1 MENHKNEFTF
11 SNKSIIAY
19 VWRGV
24 MVGIIAGVI
33 VSLFRLL
40 IEVTADW
47 VIEWYRYAHINSLL
61 LLPILSVSLL
71 AVLFVGFLVKSDSD
85 IKGSGIPHVEGE
97 LKGLMSPDWWSV
109 LWKKFLGGIMAIS
122 MGFMLGREG
131 PSIQLG
137 AMSAK
142 GLAKFLKSSRL
153 EKRVLIASGAAAG
166 LSAAFNAPIA

>member
-1 MENHKNEFTF
+1 MVTVYLKEREDNMENHKNEFTF

-61 LLPILSVSLL
+61 LLPILKCQFVSCSFCRFFSK
-71 AVLFVGFLVKSDSD
+71 V
-85 IKGSGIPHVEGE
+85 
-97 LKGLMSPDWWSV
+97 
-109 LWKKFLGGIMAIS
+109 
-122 MGFMLGREG
+122 
-131 PSIQLG
+131 
-137 AMSAK
+137 
-142 GLAKFLKSSRL
+142 
-153 EKRVLIASGAAAG
+153 
-166 LSAAFNAPIA
+166 